1 MPYRLLGLLHATAVS
16 ALLTLRRDDRGQGTV
31 EYVALIL
38 LLALVFA
45 AVVKFGAGKD
55 FDIGRT
61 IVTKLKDAIDG
72 VGEAPKGGR

>member
-1 MPYRLLGLLHATAVS
+1 MPYRLLGLLHASAYA
-16 ALLTLRRDDRGQGTV
+16 ALLTLRRDERGQGTV

-72 VGEAPKGGR
+72 VGEAPKSR

>member
-1 MPYRLLGLLHATAVS
+1 MPYRLFARLHTAALS
-16 ALLTLRRDDRGQGTV
+16 ALPRDRERGQGTV

-55 FDIGRT
+55 FDIGKT
-61 IVTKLKDAIDG
+61 IVDKLKDAIDG
-72 VGEAPKGGR
+72 VGDAPRKGG

>member
-1 MPYRLLGLLHATAVS
+1 MPHHLLGLAHATAFSLVH
-16 ALLTLRRDDRGQGTV
+16 ALRRERGQGTV

-55 FDIGRT
+55 FDIGKT
-61 IVTKLKDAIDG
+61 IVTKLKEAIDG
-72 VGEAPKGGR
+72 VGDAPKSAR

>member
-1 MPYRLLGLLHATAVS
+1 MPYRLIGLAHACAFS
-16 ALLTLRRDDRGQGTV
+16 ALVRRERGQGTV

-55 FDIGRT
+55 FDIGKT
-61 IVTKLKDAIDG
+61 IVTKLKESIDS
-72 VGEAPKGGR
+72 VGDPPKK

>member
-1 MPYRLLGLLHATAVS
+1 MPYRLFGRLHA
-16 ALLTLRRDDRGQGTV
+16 ALPSLRAERGQGTV

-55 FDIGRT
+55 FDIGKT
-61 IVTKLKDAIDG
+61 IVDKLKDAIDG
-72 VGEAPKGGR
+72 VGDAPRKG

>member
-1 MPYRLLGLLHATAVS
+1 MHYRLFALLHVQ
-16 ALLTLRRDDRGQGTV
+16 ALSLRHDQRGQGTV

-55 FDIGRT
+55 FDIGKT
-61 IVTKLKDAIDG
+61 IVDKLKSAIDG
-72 VGEAPKGGR
+72 VGEAPKK

>member
-1 MPYRLLGLLHATAVS
+1 MPHRLLALLHATTCAV
-16 ALLTLRRDDRGQGTV
+16 AGDLRRDRGQGTV

-45 AVVKFGAGKD
+45 AVVKVGAGND

-72 VGEAPKGGR
+72 VGDAPKKGG

>member
-1 MPYRLLGLLHATAVS
+1 MPYRLFGRLHAAVLS
-16 ALLTLRRDDRGQGTV
+16 VLPTERERGQGTV

-55 FDIGRT
+55 FDIGKT
-61 IVTKLKDAIDG
+61 IVNKLKDAIDG
-72 VGEAPKGGR
+72 VGDAPRKGG

>member
-1 MPYRLLGLLHATAVS
+1 MPYRLFGLLHATVCC
-16 ALLTLRRDDRGQGTV
+16 ALAPMRRQRGQGTV

-61 IVTKLKDAIDG
+61 IVTKLKEAIDG
-72 VGEAPKGGR
+72 VGDAPKSR

>member
-1 MPYRLLGLLHATAVS
+1 MPYRLLGLAHATLLP
-16 ALLTLRRDDRGQGTV
+16 ALATLRCRRGQGTV

-61 IVTKLKDAIDG
+61 IVTKLKEAIDG
-72 VGEAPKGGR
+72 VGNPPKK

>member
-1 MPYRLLGLLHATAVS
+1 MSHRLAALLHLA
-16 ALLTLRRDDRGQGTV
+16 ALDTLARLRRDERGQGTV

-55 FDIGRT
+55 FDIGKT
-61 IVTKLKDAIDG
+61 IVTKLKEAIDG
-72 VGEAPKGGR
+72 VGDAPKKS

>member
-1 MPYRLLGLLHATAVS
+1 MPYALFALLHTTALT
-16 ALLTLRRDDRGQGTV
+16 ALDRLRREDRGQGTV

-55 FDIGRT
+55 FDIGKT
-61 IVTKLKDAIDG
+61 IVDKLKSAIDG
-72 VGEAPKGGR
+72 VGDAPRK

>member
-1 MPYRLLGLLHATAVS
+1 MPYRLFARLHTSFLTA
-16 ALLTLRRDDRGQGTV
+16 LPPDRERGQGTV

-55 FDIGRT
+55 FDIGKT
-61 IVTKLKDAIDG
+61 IVDKLKDAIDG
-72 VGEAPKGGR
+72 VGDAPKKG

>member
-1 MPYRLLGLLHATAVS
+1 MPLAVIVRLHTLALAALS
-16 ALLTLRRDDRGQGTV
+16 ALRRDQRGQGTV

-45 AVVKFGAGKD
+45 AVVKTGMGKD
-55 FDIGRT
+55 FDIGKT

-72 VGEAPKGGR
+72 VGDAPKGGK

>member
-1 MPYRLLGLLHATAVS
+1 MPYRLFARLHTALIAAWPS
-16 ALLTLRRDDRGQGTV
+16 DRERGQGTV

-55 FDIGRT
+55 FDIGKT
-61 IVTKLKDAIDG
+61 IVDKLKDAIDG
-72 VGEAPKGGR
+72 VGDAPKKGG

>member
-1 MPYRLLGLLHATAVS
+1 MPLTLIARLHALALG
-16 ALLTLRRDDRGQGTV
+16 ALLTLRRNQRGQGTV

-45 AVVKFGAGKD
+45 AVVKTGMGKD
-55 FDIGRT
+55 FDIGKT

-72 VGEAPKGGR
+72 VGDAPRKGG

>member
-1 MPYRLLGLLHATAVS
+1 MPYRLLALLHVAAASLAVP
-16 ALLTLRRDDRGQGTV
+16 LRRERGQGTV
-31 EYVALIL
+31 EYIALIL

-61 IVTKLKDAIDG
+61 IVTKLKEAIDG
-72 VGEAPKGGR
+72 VGDAPKAR

>member
-1 MPYRLLGLLHATAVS
+1 MHYRLFARLHATA
-16 ALLTLRRDDRGQGTV
+16 LDLRRDTRGQGTV

-55 FDIGRT
+55 FDIGKT
-61 IVTKLKDAIDG
+61 IVDKLKDAIDG
-72 VGEAPKGGR
+72 VGEAPKK